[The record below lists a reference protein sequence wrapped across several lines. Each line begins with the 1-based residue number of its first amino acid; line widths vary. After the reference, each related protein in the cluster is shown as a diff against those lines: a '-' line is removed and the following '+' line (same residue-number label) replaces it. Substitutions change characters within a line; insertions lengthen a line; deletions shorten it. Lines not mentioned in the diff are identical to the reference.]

1 MIFFFWNSVIVYS
14 NPVSVIYLNAVQL
27 ISTCVI
33 PLLEPFSIKLLSH
46 ISQIFFQNFI
56 NEYIYVNIY
65 MNIYMNIHIINI
77 NLKCCSC
84 QVGSTIHP
92 QINLIFIFLKAQVYK
107 HVEMNMHVIHTFSI
121 RILIHQTNALTK
133 EGNCSKH

>member
-1 MIFFFWNSVIVYS
+1 
-14 NPVSVIYLNAVQL
+14 
-27 ISTCVI
+27 
-33 PLLEPFSIKLLSH
+33 
-46 ISQIFFQNFI
+46 
-56 NEYIYVNIY
+56 

-107 HVEMNMHVIHTFSI
+107 CGNEHACDPHFLNTYTHSSDQFVNKG
-121 RILIHQTNALTK
+121 RKLLKALA
-133 EGNCSKH
+133 SFL